1 MLRKWAAI
9 VASAAMLVSSTMA
22 FADDAHP
29 AQQQQGAL
37 APGNAAGV
45 EKATG
50 EGTNVLLIV
59 LGVGLVAGGVA
70 LALAGSGGGSSNGG
84 VSSTGTN

>member
-9 VASAAMLVSSTMA
+9 VASAAMLTSSTVA
-22 FADDAHP
+22 FADDQKP
-29 AQQQQGAL
+29 AQQQGAL

-50 EGTNVLLIV
+50 MDTNVLLIA
-59 LGVGLVAGGVA
+59 LGIGLVAGGVA
-70 LALAGSGGGSSNGG
+70 LALSSSGGGNGG